1 MSEDI
6 SRLPPHIQQRLLRL
20 QQLQQTLQGVMAQRQ
35 QLEMQLT
42 EVEQATGE
50 LEKLDETAVVYKS
63 IGALL
68 VKSEKD
74 KVTTELTERKE
85 LLTMRVDVLTK
96 QEERLRTQ
104 VKDLQDKLQQDLR
117 PVSGSAQDENRLA
130 ETGIPELTLEQV
142 EELCERGE
150 QAARDYVLS
159 KVSIGRIATLDVS
172 INAEGTK
179 PVTVDVDVTVV
190 LSPLMKDFDVEALTK
205 EAINRAFAIIEEYLR
220 ELRCKSNK
228 Q

>member
-6 SRLPPHIQQRLLRL
+6 SRLPPQIQQRLLRL
-20 QQLQQTLQGVMAQRQ
+20 QQLQQSLQGVMAQKQ
-35 QLEMQLT
+35 QLEMQLS

-74 KVTTELTERKE
+74 KVTTELSERKE
-85 LLTMRVDVLTK
+85 LLTMRVSVLTK

-117 PVSGSAQDENRLA
+117 PVSGS
-130 ETGIPELTLEQV
+130 V
-142 EELCERGE
+142 
-150 QAARDYVLS
+150 
-159 KVSIGRIATLDVS
+159 
-172 INAEGTK
+172 
-179 PVTVDVDVTVV
+179 
-190 LSPLMKDFDVEALTK
+190 
-205 EAINRAFAIIEEYLR
+205 
-220 ELRCKSNK
+220 
-228 Q
+228 